1 MGNLCTHRECRERL
15 LALGFDR
22 KVKALEAS
30 PDASVRKY
38 VARIQGKIEK
48 ANASAANAAN

>member
-1 MGNLCTHRECRERL
+1 LGNLCTHRECRERL